1 MIGSEDNAGLIGSTG
16 NIIKQ
21 SNLLRLSAA
30 EVVSLTAVAVSNM
43 NILAVNL
50 LHKLLAQLVSEQD
63 TGSNNNNGTGTVSE
77 HTQRVTN
84 HNHGLATACGDK
96 HLTLGSTAHRIE
108 STLLVGTESD
118 GQVGFAS
125 MHIV

>member
-21 SNLLRLSAA
+21 SNLLGLSAA
-30 EVVSLTAVAVSNM
+30 EVVSLTAVAVSNVDRV
-43 NILAVNL
+43 AVDL
-50 LHKLLAQLVSEQD
+50 LHKLLAQLVSEKD
-63 TGSNNNNGTGTVSE
+63 TGSNNNNGLRTVSE
-77 HTQRVTN
+77 QTQRVTD
-84 HNHGLATACGDK
+84 HDHGLATACGDK
-96 HLTLGSTAHRIE
+96 HLTRSSTAHRIE
-108 STLLVGTESD
+108 STLLVGAESD